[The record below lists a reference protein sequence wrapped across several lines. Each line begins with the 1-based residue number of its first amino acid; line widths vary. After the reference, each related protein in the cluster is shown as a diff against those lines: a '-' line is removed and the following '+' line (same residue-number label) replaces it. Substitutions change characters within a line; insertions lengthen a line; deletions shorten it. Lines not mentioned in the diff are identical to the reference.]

1 MDNQNLWERAGLV
14 EVLNSYD
21 ANYIHIASSLLA
33 KYGIFVR
40 VENELTNLIPGM
52 SIGVSLMVKKE
63 DAEKAIKIL
72 EENSI
77 IPNQCEDPDK
87 LLRSMNQT
95 QKKESNKIYM
105 LIIYLLLI
113 LAGFALWITFV
124 NN

>member
-14 EVLNSYD
+14 EVLNSQD

-40 VENELTNLIPGM
+40 VENELTNLITGM

-77 IPNQCEDPDK
+77 IPNQSEAPDK

-95 QKKESNKIYM
+95 QKKESHKIFM
-105 LIIYLLLI
+105 LTFYLLLV